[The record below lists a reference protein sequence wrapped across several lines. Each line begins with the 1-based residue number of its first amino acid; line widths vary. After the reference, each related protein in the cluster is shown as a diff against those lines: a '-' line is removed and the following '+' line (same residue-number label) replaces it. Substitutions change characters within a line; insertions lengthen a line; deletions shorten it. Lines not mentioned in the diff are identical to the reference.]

1 MKRSLAATAAML
13 VLAAAVLVT
22 VTLRLDGTATPLAYT
37 AHLVRGDAAAAE
49 GLRFQSAIQY
59 GSRLRWTTEY
69 DVASDQWETVH
80 TLGRDTRQQYYD
92 RQVDPS
98 SRSYDAYNTQY
109 ISVLLQ
115 SGDPLVE
122 HLKAGY
128 EANAESNDTGYRTE
142 YTERVRL
149 RDYYDV
155 YPLCLSDSRAGVVD
169 QYFDGDVSDQRSLT
183 RFDKLR
189 IPVGEDDWMKPTVST
204 YGQGHWYLSGD
215 NTLYAES
222 TFTGYSLAYE
232 KALLTTV
239 GFGPS
244 ARPQADWAPEGFGL
258 WYIPYAEF
266 SHEYAAG
273 SSYIV
278 RKPDV
283 DNARLVCPLDI
294 AAQRVVGLQFTY
306 DRSEVLL
313 TTAEDGQYVLRVLDA
328 DTFQCRQTIAL
339 GPTAAPIHVTDGM
352 QPSGELITGALEIYT
367 EPSYNSREGLL
378 VCCISNTLTVLRP
391 SGGGWAVDFSTT
403 LLWPDSDENGM
414 AWSDTPIAYN
424 VDRWWYGVDYSR
436 GFFANFP
443 LLPMVYHD
451 GKLALASSTSGG
463 NQILV
468 EVYDATGLLYGAVL
482 DAGLDSQLMSTPWG
496 FYNPLYCPNLYWD

>member
-1 MKRSLAATAAML
+1 MKRSLAVTAAML

-49 GLRFQSAIQY
+49 GLWFQSAIQY

-69 DVASDQWETVH
+69 DVASNRWETVH
-80 TLGRDTRQQYYD
+80 TLGYDTRQQYYD

-98 SRSYDAYNTQY
+98 SRSYDTYNMRY

-115 SGDPLVE
+115 NGDPLVE

-128 EANAESNDTGYRTE
+128 EANAEGNDTGYRAE

-169 QYFDGDVSDQRSLT
+169 QYFDGDEYDQRSLT
-183 RFDKLR
+183 RFDKLL
-189 IPVGEDDWMKPTVST
+189 IPVGEDDWMEPTVST

-222 TFTGYSLAYE
+222 MFTGYSVAYE
-232 KALLTTV
+232 EALLTTV
-239 GFGPS
+239 GFAPG
-244 ARPQADWAPEGFGL
+244 AEPQADWAPEGFGL
-258 WYIPYAEF
+258 WYIPYAQLRYE
-266 SHEYAAG
+266 SGG
-273 SSYIV
+273 SSYVV
-278 RKPDV
+278 RKPDM
-283 DNARLVCPLDI
+283 DSARLVCTLDI

-339 GPTAAPIHVTDGM
+339 DQTAAPIHVTDGM
-352 QPSGELITGALEIYT
+352 LPSGEIITGAFDAYS
-367 EPSYNSREGLL
+367 EPSYNSQEGLL
-378 VCCISNTLTVLRP
+378 VCCISNEMTVLRP

-403 LLWPDSDENGM
+403 LLWPDSGENGRT
-414 AWSDTPIAYN
+414 WSDTPIAYN
-424 VDRWWYGVDYSR
+424 EDSWWYGVNYSR

-463 NQILV
+463 NQVLV

-482 DAGLDSQLMSTPWG
+482 DAGLDTQLMYTPWG